1 MIMRSLLLIII
12 TLFITA
18 CGAYVQASN
27 SIAPSSLED
36 RSSSRTL
43 DAAEKGELEQPA
55 ILFFYATWCP
65 ICAEAMPVMDELAET
80 HQNDVAI
87 IQMDIDQAA
96 SRSAL
101 LHYQISATPT
111 FVLLSA
117 EGNVLASIPG
127 WPGKAAMENTISQLR
142 DWRFPISD

>member
-18 CGAYVQASN
+18 CGTYVQASN
-27 SIAPSSLED
+27 PTTASSLED
-36 RSSSRTL
+36 SASSSTL

-55 ILFFYATWCP
+55 IIFFHATWCN
-65 ICAEAMPVMDELAET
+65 ICTEARPVIKELAET

-87 IQMDIDQAA
+87 IEMDIDQAA

-127 WPGKAAMENTISQLR
+127 WPGQAAMANTISQL
-142 DWRFPISD
+142 ILYK

>member
-18 CGAYVQASN
+18 CGTNAQASN
-27 SIAPSSLED
+27 PTTASSLEG
-36 RSSSRTL
+36 SSSPSTL

-55 ILFFYATWCP
+55 IIFFHATWCD
-65 ICAEAMPVMDELAET
+65 ICTEAKPLIKELANT

-87 IQMDIDQAA
+87 IEMDIDQAA

-127 WPGKAAMENTISQLR
+127 WPGKAAMENTISQL
-142 DWRFPISD
+142 ILYK